1 MDLLAGFT
9 WPEIAIALAITFA
22 GAFVRGVAG
31 FGMAIILVPVLA
43 LALTPVEAVLVTN
56 AVALL
61 VGLSE
66 ARRLLRDAERS
77 AVAISVLVAIAT
89 APGLALLAITPAPMA
104 RMLIALVA
112 ISAFFAI
119 LRSGRAAAPPGPATT
134 VFTGLSSGLLT
145 GFAGMPGPPVVPYY
159 VGRAVPRT
167 TAKASMLLIFT
178 VAALAGLASGAALG
192 VMHWRLA
199 LLGLLLFPAVL
210 LGNALGNAASARI
223 GDTAWRGFVALVLA
237 ASALAALVKLL
248 QG

>member
-1 MDLLAGFT
+1 VELVAGFT

-56 AVALL
+56 VVALL
-61 VGLSE
+61 VGLAE
-66 ARRLLRDAERS
+66 LRRLLREADRS
-77 AVAISVLVAIAT
+77 ALAISALVAVAT
-89 APGLALLAITPAPMA
+89 APGLALLAVTPAPLA

-112 ISAFFAI
+112 ISAFVAV
-119 LRSGRAAAPPGPATT
+119 LRPVRAANRPGLVAT
-134 VFTGLSSGLLT
+134 VATGLSSGLLT

-159 VGRAVPRT
+159 VRRAIARR

-178 VAALAGLASGAALG
+178 VAALAGLLSGAALG

-199 LLGLLLFPAVL
+199 LLGVLLFPMVV
-210 LGNALGNAASARI
+210 LGNWLGNLASDRI
-223 GDTAWRGFVALVLA
+223 DDRAWRGFVALVLA
-237 ASALAALVKLL
+237 ASAVAALVKLL
-248 QG
+248 